1 MFLRNDWALLG
12 ALVIP
17 LLLVNLLPPDTSL
30 QQVRQEGVL
39 AVCVPQD
46 YPPLSTPEKSQRGI
60 DVELVQVI
68 AQQMGLRLKLNPNA
82 AMGRDINPRN
92 WRVTRSQCQ
101 VLAGGVVD
109 SEVTR
114 GFLERS
120 PAYLETGWALI
131 YPQTV
136 TSLRGQRVGFYGG
149 ISGLDRI
156 ALGQFLRAQGA
167 EVVNVASEAAFEA
180 ELEAGR
186 FAAGV
191 GESLLLRA
199 LGGKNGWKVE
209 WLPEELGRYP
219 LVLGL
224 WKGDLTLKR
233 ALVEAI
239 HIAQSSGKLEQILSR
254 YKLAE
259 IAPECTVC
267 SRK

>member
-1 MFLRNDWALLG
+1 MSLRNEWVLLA
-12 ALVIP
+12 ALVVP
-17 LLLVNLLPPDTSL
+17 LLLVNFLPPDTSL
-30 QQVRQEGVL
+30 KQVRQEGVL
-39 AVCVPQD
+39 AVCVPQN
-46 YPPLSTPEKSQRGI
+46 YPPLSTPEAAQPGI
-60 DVELVQVI
+60 DVELVRAV
-68 AQQMGLRLKLNPNA
+68 AEQMGLRLKLNPNA

-120 PAYLETGWALI
+120 PAYLQTGWALI
-131 YPQTV
+131 LPQPLT
-136 TSLRGQRVGFYGG
+136 TLRGKQVGFYGG

-156 ALGQFLRAQGA
+156 ALGRFLRAQGA
-167 EVVNVASEAAFEA
+167 EAVSVEREQD
-180 ELEAGR
+180 LEQGLQQGR

-191 GESLLLRA
+191 GESLSLRA
-199 LGGKNGWKVE
+199 MAGSRGWKVE

-233 ALVEAI
+233 ALVEAMQQTLR
-239 HIAQSSGKLEQILSR
+239 AGKLEQILGR
-254 YKLAE
+254 YRLAD
-259 IAPECTVC
+259 IALECTVC
-267 SRK
+267 SRP